1 MIFSL
6 RKSVGSVNGDG
17 IQRMPALRLF
27 VSGAESA
34 QTFSTLFVVSVF
46 LPALG
51 EVVGF
56 VLAYIA

>member
-1 MIFSL
+1 M
-6 RKSVGSVNGDG
+6 NGDG